1 MAISRIKSYAKIN
14 ISLGVLGTL
23 NSKLHKIESLVSFI
37 NLYDEIFLSELKK
50 NKHKVIF
57 YGKFSNKIPIKNTIT
72 RLLNILDKSNLLKKK
87 KYLIKVNKK
96 IPLKSGMGGGSMNAS
111 SILKYFIKKNRLNL
125 TNKQILEISNKLG
138 SDVILGMEKKN
149 TLLKGNGRLIRYK
162 NKIGLYV
169 VILKPRFGCSTEKI
183 YRNIKNF
190 SRPVLNKKNNS
201 IFYISNLINLKN
213 DLENVA
219 FRKYPILLNIK
230 QNMLNL
236 PKVKFVRMTGSGS
249 SILGYFNSKKA
260 SLNGV
265 KILKKKYKNYW
276 CILSKTI

>member
-1 MAISRIKSYAKIN
+1 MAISKIKSYAKIN
-14 ISLGVLGTL
+14 ISLGVLGKL
-23 NSKLHKIESLVSFI
+23 NSKFHKIESLISFI

-111 SILKYFIKKNRLNL
+111 SILKYFIKKNRINL
-125 TNKQILEISNKLG
+125 TNKQILKISNKLG

-149 TLLKGNGRLIRYK
+149 TLLKGNGKLIRYK

>member
-1 MAISRIKSYAKIN
+1 MAICKIKSYAKIN
-14 ISLGVLGTL
+14 ISLSVLGKL

-57 YGKFSNKIPIKNTIT
+57 YGKFSNKIPLKNTIT
-72 RLLNILDKSNLLKKK
+72 QLLNILDGSNFLEKK

-96 IPLKSGMGGGSMNAS
+96 IPIKSGMGGGSMNAS

-149 TLLKGNGRLIRYK
+149 TLLKSNGKLIRYK

-190 SRPVLNKKNNS
+190 SRPLLNKKNNS

>member
-1 MAISRIKSYAKIN
+1 MAISKIKSYAKIN
-14 ISLGVLGTL
+14 ISLGVLGKL
-23 NSKLHKIESLVSFI
+23 SSKLHKIETLISFI
-37 NLYDEIFLSELKK
+37 DLYDEISLSEIKK

-57 YGKFSNKIPIKNTIT
+57 YGKFSNKIPLKNTIT
-72 RLLNILDKSNLLKKK
+72 QLLNILDESNFLKKK

-96 IPLKSGMGGGSMNAS
+96 IPIKSGMGGGSMNAS

-149 TLLKGNGRLIRYK
+149 TLLKGNGKLIRYK

-190 SRPVLNKKNNS
+190 SRPLLNKKNNS

>member
-1 MAISRIKSYAKIN
+1 MSISKIKSYAKIN
-14 ISLGVLGTL
+14 ISLSVLGKL

-149 TLLKGNGRLIRYK
+149 TLLKGNGKLIRYK

-190 SRPVLNKKNNS
+190 SRPLLNKKNNS

>member
-1 MAISRIKSYAKIN
+1 MAICKIKSYAKIN
-14 ISLGVLGTL
+14 ISLSVLGKL
-23 NSKLHKIESLVSFI
+23 NSKLHKIESLISFI
-37 NLYDEIFLSELKK
+37 DLYDEIFLSELKK

-111 SILKYFIKKNRLNL
+111 SILKYFIKKNRINL
-125 TNKQILEISNKLG
+125 TNKQILKISNKLG

-149 TLLKGNGRLIRYK
+149 TLLKGNGKLIRYK

-190 SRPVLNKKNNS
+190 SRPLLNKKNNS
-201 IFYISNLINLKN
+201 IFYISNLINLNN

>member
-1 MAISRIKSYAKIN
+1 MAISKIKSYAKIN
-14 ISLGVLGTL
+14 ISLGVLGKL

-169 VILKPRFGCSTEKI
+169 VILKPSFGCSTEKI

-190 SRPVLNKKNNS
+190 SRPLLNKKNNS

>member
-1 MAISRIKSYAKIN
+1 MSICKIKSYAKIN
-14 ISLGVLGTL
+14 ISLSVLGKL

-50 NKHKVIF
+50 NKHEVIF

-72 RLLNILDKSNLLKKK
+72 RLLNILDKRNLLKKK

-149 TLLKGNGRLIRYK
+149 TLLKGNGKLIRYN

-190 SRPVLNKKNNS
+190 SRPLLNKKNNS
-201 IFYISNLINLKN
+201 IFYISNLINLNN
-213 DLENVA
+213 DLENVS

>member
-1 MAISRIKSYAKIN
+1 MSISKIKSYAKIN
-14 ISLGVLGTL
+14 ISLSVLGKL

-50 NKHKVIF
+50 NKHEVIF

-149 TLLKGNGRLIRYK
+149 TLLKGNGKLIRYK

-190 SRPVLNKKNNS
+190 SRPLLNKKNNS

-219 FRKYPILLNIK
+219 FRKYPILFNIK

>member
-1 MAISRIKSYAKIN
+1 MAICKIKSYAKIN
-14 ISLGVLGTL
+14 ISLSVLGKL

-111 SILKYFIKKNRLNL
+111 SILKYFIKKNRLDL
-125 TNKQILEISNKLG
+125 TNEQILEISNKLG

-149 TLLKGNGRLIRYK
+149 TLLKGNGKLIRYK

-190 SRPVLNKKNNS
+190 SRPLLNKKNNS

-249 SILGYFNSKKA
+249 SIIGYFNSKKA

>member
-1 MAISRIKSYAKIN
+1 MAICKIKSYAKIN
-14 ISLGVLGTL
+14 ISLSVLGKL

-50 NKHKVIF
+50 NKHEVIF

-149 TLLKGNGRLIRYK
+149 TLLKGNGKLIRYK

-190 SRPVLNKKNNS
+190 SRPLLNKKNNS

>member
-1 MAISRIKSYAKIN
+1 MAICKIKSYAKIN
-14 ISLGVLGTL
+14 ISLSVLGKL

-50 NKHKVIF
+50 NKHEVIF

-72 RLLNILDKSNLLKKK
+72 KLLNILDKSNLLKKK

-125 TNKQILEISNKLG
+125 TNEQILEISNKLG
-138 SDVILGMEKKN
+138 SDVIFGMEKKN

-169 VILKPRFGCSTEKI
+169 VILKPSFGCSTEKI

-190 SRPVLNKKNNS
+190 SKPVLNKKNNS

>member
-1 MAISRIKSYAKIN
+1 MAISKIKSYAKIN
-14 ISLGVLGTL
+14 ISLSVLGKL

-50 NKHKVIF
+50 NKHEVIF

-72 RLLNILDKSNLLKKK
+72 KLLNILDKSNLLKKK

-149 TLLKGNGRLIRYK
+149 TLLQGNGKLIRYN

-169 VILKPRFGCSTEKI
+169 VILKPRLCS
-183 YRNIKNF
+183 
-190 SRPVLNKKNNS
+190 SLL
-201 IFYISNLINLKN
+201 IFFFII
-213 DLENVA
+213 
-219 FRKYPILLNIK
+219 
-230 QNMLNL
+230 
-236 PKVKFVRMTGSGS
+236 
-249 SILGYFNSKKA
+249 
-260 SLNGV
+260 
-265 KILKKKYKNYW
+265 
-276 CILSKTI
+276 

>member
-1 MAISRIKSYAKIN
+1 MAICKIKSYAKIN
-14 ISLGVLGTL
+14 ISLSVLGKL

-37 NLYDEIFLSELKK
+37 NLYDEIFLKEIKK
-50 NKHKVIF
+50 NKHEVIF
-57 YGKFSNKIPIKNTIT
+57 YGKFSNKIRIKNTIT

-149 TLLKGNGRLIRYK
+149 TLLKGNGKLIRYK

-190 SRPVLNKKNNS
+190 SRPLLNKKNNS

>member
-1 MAISRIKSYAKIN
+1 MAISKIKSYAKIN
-14 ISLGVLGTL
+14 ISLGVLGKL
-23 NSKLHKIESLVSFI
+23 NSKFHKIESLISFI

-125 TNKQILEISNKLG
+125 KNEQILEISNKLG

-149 TLLKGNGRLIRYK
+149 TLLKGNGKLIRYK

-169 VILKPRFGCSTEKI
+169 VVLKPRFGCSTEKI

-190 SRPVLNKKNNS
+190 SRPLFNKKNNS

>member
-1 MAISRIKSYAKIN
+1 MAICKIKSYAKIN
-14 ISLGVLGTL
+14 ISLSVLGKL

-50 NKHKVIF
+50 NKHEVIF

-149 TLLKGNGRLIRYK
+149 TLLKGNGKLIRYK

-190 SRPVLNKKNNS
+190 SRPLLNKKNNS

-236 PKVKFVRMTGSGS
+236 PKVKFVRMSGSGS

>member
-1 MAISRIKSYAKIN
+1 MAICKIKSYAKIN
-14 ISLGVLGTL
+14 ISLSVLGKL

-50 NKHKVIF
+50 NKHEVIF

-149 TLLKGNGRLIRYK
+149 TLLKGNGKLIRYK

-190 SRPVLNKKNNS
+190 SRPLLNKKNNS

-236 PKVKFVRMTGSGS
+236 PKVKFVRMKGSGS